1 MNRGRMTSRVRIQ
14 FVALVMLVGMGALG
28 LRLWWIQV
36 AHGAEW
42 TSQLR
47 GSSQATVRIPSVRG
61 EIKDRNG
68 VTLVQNRAS
77 YEVDFY
83 LPEMV
88 KGYRERFGSPPLS
101 EYRAIINGMP
111 KDQKEPD
118 IIKIVNDGIVPRLN
132 DLDLARDYNAAKLQ
146 RHYRNDTEVPFSYIK
161 DIDFPTMAKFSEHD
175 VGLPGVDI
183 AIKPVRSY
191 VYGAL
196 AAHILGYVGMPDDI
210 NKEEASK
217 FTFYQQDVEGKSNI
231 EKTMDEYLRGK
242 PGVRYLRKNAKGTI
256 EGVLREDPPQ
266 QGANVF
272 LTIDTRIQA
281 IAEEALRAVGR
292 AGAVVVDPNNGNV
305 LAMATVPSFDPNT
318 FIPSIKAKDWK
329 ALQKDEGDPL
339 VNRAIS
345 ALPPGSTFKLITAL
359 SGLRGTKNLAGAKYS
374 CGGGVSYGDH
384 FFQCWVAE
392 KHYTHGT
399 LGLPDAIKVSCDSF
413 FYQYGNAASIQS
425 IDQIGKMLGIGEESG
440 LQLTGEQ
447 TGNMPGP
454 EWMQI
459 HHPQERWSQAQT
471 ANVSIGQ
478 GYTLVSPLQL
488 AMAYATIANGG
499 VCYYPRLVDK
509 ILKQDG
515 SPVLDERGNPAAAPP
530 RVRSDLRQEISP
542 DKIELVRKGLW
553 KVVNEDGGTGGR
565 ARLKDWMVAGKTGT
579 AQATDRGHKDTV
591 AWFACFAPFDHPKYV
606 VAVMVQGGEHGGSVA
621 GPIATRII
629 ERTLALDE
637 GKFNMQVAWLAPA
650 HKANPFQMIKDVN
663 YAGGNVPSGD
673 EENADESQNATA
685 EMASSDASP
694 DVEPEADT
702 QGKVRRR
709 ASAPV
714 ARALPAAPAAPRNFF
729 QRLFGV
735 HSPPQLFSTA
745 LWSTPATGTC
755 AGAPAAQP
763 PARTHTMNPRLEK
776 LRQDSAAWLMTGQ
789 PLHFYDRQS
798 KKDFGA
804 FLSKDRQQAH
814 TQRGKTRIP
823 RGLARERP
831 AGGI

>member
-1 MNRGRMTSRVRIQ
+1 
-14 FVALVMLVGMGALG
+14 MLLGIGALG
-28 LRLWWIQV
+28 LKLWWIQV
-36 AHGAEW
+36 AHGTEW
-42 TSQLR
+42 TAQLR

-61 EIKDRNG
+61 EVKDRNG

-111 KDQKEPD
+111 KDQKEAD
-118 IIKIVNDGIVPRLN
+118 IIKIVNNGIVPRLN
-132 DLDLARDYNAAKLQ
+132 ELDLARDYNAGKLQ
-146 RHYRNDTEVPFSYIK
+146 RHFRNDTEVPFSYIK

-196 AAHILGYVGMPDDI
+196 AAHILGYVGMPNDI
-210 NKEEASK
+210 NKEEAQK

-231 EKTMDEYLRGK
+231 ERTMDEYLRGK

-256 EGVLREDPPQ
+256 EGILREDPPE

-272 LTIDTRIQA
+272 LTIDARIQA
-281 IAEEALRAVGR
+281 IAEEALRAVSR
-292 AGAVVVDPNNGNV
+292 AGAVVIDPNNGNV
-305 LAMATVPSFDPNT
+305 LAMASVPSFDPNT

-345 ALPPGSTFKLITAL
+345 ALPPGSTFKLITSLA
-359 SGLRGTKNLAGAKYS
+359 GLRGTKNLAGAKYS

-384 FFQCWVAE
+384 FFRCWVAE

-399 LGLPDAIKVSCDSF
+399 IGLADAIKVSCDSF
-413 FYQYGNAASIQS
+413 FYQYGNAAGIQS
-425 IDQIGKMLGIGEESG
+425 IDIVGKMLGIGEESG
-440 LQLTGEQ
+440 LQLSGEQ

-509 ILKQDG
+509 ALKQDG
-515 SPVLDERGNPAAAPP
+515 SPVLDEQGNPAAPPP
-530 RVRSDLRQEISP
+530 RVRSDLRQEIPP
-542 DKIELVRKGLW
+542 DRIELVRKGLW

-565 ARLKDWMVAGKTGT
+565 ARLKDFVVAGKTGT
-579 AQATDRGHKDTV
+579 AQATERGHEENV

-606 VAVMVQGGEHGGSVA
+606 VAVMVQGASGHGGEVA
-621 GPIATRII
+621 GPIATRIL
-629 ERTLALDE
+629 ERTLAQEE
-637 GKFNMQVAWLAPA
+637 GKFDMQVAWLAPA
-650 HKANPFQMIKDVN
+650 HKANPLQLIKSVA
-663 YAGGNVPSGD
+663 YHGAGGNLGSED
-673 EENADESQNATA
+673 EESAGDSQNAPA
-685 EMASSDASP
+685 QMASSDASP

-709 ASAPV
+709 SAAAA
-714 ARALPAAPAAPRNFF
+714 ARTVPAAAPAAPRNFF

-735 HSPPQLFSTA
+735 RPQPAPAPPPQ
-745 LWSTPATGTC
+745 
-755 AGAPAAQP
+755 P
-763 PARTHTMNPRLEK
+763 PSRRRPN
-776 LRQDSAAWLMTGQ
+776 
-789 PLHFYDRQS
+789 
-798 KKDFGA
+798 
-804 FLSKDRQQAH
+804 
-814 TQRGKTRIP
+814 TR
-823 RGLARERP
+823 
-831 AGGI
+831 

>member
-1 MNRGRMTSRVRIQ
+1 MNKGRVASRIRIQ
-14 FVALVMLVGMGALG
+14 FLGLLMLLGMGALG

-118 IIKIVNDGIVPRLN
+118 IIRIVNDGIVPRLN
-132 DLDLARDYNAAKLQ
+132 DLDLSRDYNAAKLQ

-196 AAHILGYVGMPDDI
+196 AAQLLGYVGAPDDI
-210 NKEEASK
+210 NREEAKK
-217 FTFYQQDVEGKSNI
+217 FTFYQGDVEEKS
-231 EKTMDEYLRGK
+231 MDEYLRGK
-242 PGVRYLRKNAKGTI
+242 PGVRYLRRNAKGTI
-256 EGVLREDPPQ
+256 DGVLREDPPK

-272 LTIDTRIQA
+272 LTLDARVQA
-281 IAEEALRAVGR
+281 IAEEALRMVGR
-292 AGAVVVDPNNGNV
+292 GAAVVVDPNNGNV
-305 LAMATVPSFDPNT
+305 LAMASVPSFDPNT

-329 ALQKDEGDPL
+329 ALQKDEADPL
-339 VNRAIS
+339 VNRAIN
-345 ALPPGSTFKLITAL
+345 ALPPGSTFKLITSLA
-359 SGLRGTKNLAGAKYS
+359 GLRRNLANARYNCS
-374 CGGGVSYGDH
+374 GGVSYGDH
-384 FFQCWVAE
+384 FFQCWAAG

-399 LGLPDAIKVSCDSF
+399 LGLVDAIKVTCDSF

-425 IDQIGKMLGIGEESG
+425 IDTVGKMLGIGEESG

-499 VCYYPRLVDK
+499 ICYYPRLVDK
-509 ILKQDG
+509 VLKQDG
-515 SPVLDERGNPAAAPP
+515 SPALDENGKNVVSQTPQ
-530 RVRSDLRQEISP
+530 VRSDLRKELSP

-553 KVVNEDGGTGGR
+553 KVVNEEGGTGGR
-565 ARLKDWMVAGKTGT
+565 ARLKDVQVAGKTGT

-591 AWFACFAPFDHPKYV
+591 AWFACFAPFENPKYV

-637 GKFNMQVAWLAPA
+637 GKFDMQVAWLSPA

-673 EENADESQNATA
+673 EENADDSQNADA
-685 EMASSDASP
+685 QMASSDAAP
-694 DVEPEADT
+694 DVEPEADS

-709 ASAPV
+709 APV
-714 ARALPAAPAAPRNFF
+714 ARAVPVATPAPRNFF

-735 HSPPQLFSTA
+735 RRQP
-745 LWSTPATGTC
+745 
-755 AGAPAAQP
+755 APAP
-763 PARTHTMNPRLEK
+763 PPPPPTRR
-776 LRQDSAAWLMTGQ
+776 
-789 PLHFYDRQS
+789 
-798 KKDFGA
+798 
-804 FLSKDRQQAH
+804 
-814 TQRGKTRIP
+814 RGTR
-823 RGLARERP
+823 
-831 AGGI
+831 

>member
-1 MNRGRMTSRVRIQ
+1 MDGTDDSLFVWSRKGAIRMKRGRLTSRVRIQ
-14 FVALVMLVGMGALG
+14 FLALLMLLGMGTLG
-28 LRLWWIQV
+28 LKLWWIQV

-42 TSQLR
+42 TAQLR

-68 VTLVQNRAS
+68 ATLVQNRAS

-88 KGYRERFGSPPLS
+88 KGYRERFGPTPLT
-101 EYRAIINGMP
+101 EYRATINGMP

-132 DLDLARDYNAAKLQ
+132 ELDLARDYNAAKLQ

-196 AAHILGYVGMPDDI
+196 AAHILGYVGPPDNID
-210 NKEEASK
+210 KEEARK

-242 PGVRYLRKNAKGTI
+242 PGVRYLRKSAKGTI
-256 EGVLREDPPQ
+256 EGVLREDPQ
-266 QGANVF
+266 EQGANIF
-272 LTIDTRIQA
+272 LTIDARIQA
-281 IAEEALRAVGR
+281 IAEEALRAVSR
-292 AGAVVVDPNNGNV
+292 AGAVVVDPNTGNI
-305 LAMATVPSFDPNT
+305 LAMASVPSFDPNK

-329 ALQKDEGDPL
+329 ALQKDEADPL

-345 ALPPGSTFKLITAL
+345 ALPPGSTFKLITSLA
-359 SGLRGTKNLAGAKYS
+359 GLRRNLANARYN

-384 FFQCWVAE
+384 FFQCWAAE

-399 LGLPDAIKVSCDSF
+399 LGLVDAIKVSCDSF

-425 IDQIGKMLGIGEESG
+425 IDTVGKMLGIGEESG
-440 LQLTGEQ
+440 LRLTGEQ
-447 TGNMPGP
+447 TGNLPGP

-499 VCYYPRLVDK
+499 VCYYPRLVDRV
-509 ILKQDG
+509 LKQDG
-515 SPVLDERGNPAAAPP
+515 LPVLDEHGNVAVPETP
-530 RVRSDLRQEISP
+530 RVRCDLRKELSP

-565 ARLKDWMVAGKTGT
+565 ARLKGIQVAGKTGT

-591 AWFACFAPFDHPKYV
+591 AWFACFAPFEHPKYV

-621 GPIATRII
+621 GPIATRIL
-629 ERTLALDE
+629 ERTLAMDK
-637 GKFNMQVAWLAPA
+637 GDFDMQVAWLAPA
-650 HKANPFQMIKDVN
+650 HKSNPFQMIKDVT
-663 YAGGNVPSGD
+663 YHDAGGNLGAED
-673 EENADESQNATA
+673 EENADDSQTATA
-685 EMASSDASP
+685 QMASSDASP
-694 DVEPEADT
+694 DVEPEPDT
-702 QGKVRRR
+702 QGRVRRR
-709 ASAPV
+709 A
-714 ARALPAAPAAPRNFF
+714 
-729 QRLFGV
+729 
-735 HSPPQLFSTA
+735 
-745 LWSTPATGTC
+745 
-755 AGAPAAQP
+755 
-763 PARTHTMNPRLEK
+763 
-776 LRQDSAAWLMTGQ
+776 
-789 PLHFYDRQS
+789 
-798 KKDFGA
+798 
-804 FLSKDRQQAH
+804 
-814 TQRGKTRIP
+814 
-823 RGLARERP
+823 
-831 AGGI
+831 